1 MSAHVGYA
9 PTLRGQTGRDGYASR
24 TGGPE
29 SRELGRLRDVG
40 TMDAERYES
49 SAHDKPLFSRPQRLA
64 STGSEVN
71 VSDPDDLDMAG
82 TEALSRL
89 QMPDMKL
96 TITRRTL
103 KYVNFFA
110 RTDKGRHMFE
120 TWLKRSGKFQDL
132 IQHELRE
139 WHLPEDLIWVSM
151 IESGFDARVKSP
163 AGAVG
168 LWQFMPSTGA
178 VYGLVQNKHV
188 DQRKNP
194 KLATTAAAHHLRDLY
209 MRFGSW
215 DLALAAY
222 NMGYEQLLDR
232 IDQYGTADFN
242 ELARQEALPS
252 ETASYVPKIAA
263 AALIAN
269 NLERFGFDQVEIMRP
284 MDVAEIAVP
293 PRLSLKT
300 LAKASGVSVKT
311 IRTLN
316 PDLLGDKVPPGH
328 GDFIVNIPPES
339 LSRAHAVLPVLL
351 QTEPIAVD
359 DASVLDPVDLV
370 GGREARLQHS
380 NRGDGSLL
388 SMLPSYRKRRALRDP
403 VEDLVAADDGSS
415 DDDFD
420 PSEPRRRVKRSG
432 RKTLLYKVGQGD
444 TLLGVARQF
453 AMDVDD
459 VAKDNHIDEDAK
471 LRTGAIL
478 KLRVKPSVLGSI
490 DDRVEVGQPKP
501 MLGRK
506 RREVRVVMLHRDH
519 RQVARSPPLARPT
532 RGEVPGMQVTGD
544 AVRRHAKESFEVVAG
559 TLHRLQRLEVA
570 QVTDVRREK
579 GVVVSREAG
588 RRLELR
594 TNRQHG
600 GDRTGKAHRIR
611 GIAARTTNRHLV
623 AFEHANHRVIAPN
636 MNVAVVHEEGIGQT
650 G

>member
-1 MSAHVGYA
+1 MSANAARLQTH
-9 PTLRGQTGRDGYASR
+9 PGQTGLDGFANR
-24 TGGPE
+24 MGGPE
-29 SRELGRLRDVG
+29 SRELGRIRETAGADG
-40 TMDAERYES
+40 ERIES
-49 SAHDKPLFSRPQRLA
+49 NPYDRPLFSRSQRL
-64 STGSEVN
+64 SSSGSEVN
-71 VSDPDDLDMAG
+71 VTDPDDLDMAG

-89 QMPDMKL
+89 QLPDLKL

-110 RTDKGRHMFE
+110 RTDKGRRMFE
-120 TWLKRSGKFQDL
+120 TWLRRSGKFQDL

-139 WHLPEDLIWVSM
+139 WRLPEDLIWLSM

-168 LWQFMPSTGA
+168 LWQFMPATGA

-232 IDQYGTADFN
+232 IDRYGTADFN

-284 MDVAEIAVP
+284 IDIAEIAVP

-300 LAKASGVSVKT
+300 LAKAAGVSLKT
-311 IRTLN
+311 IRSLN
-316 PDLLGDKVPPGH
+316 PDLLGDKMPPGH
-328 GDFIVNIPPES
+328 GDFLVNIPPES
-339 LSRAHAVLPVLL
+339 LSRAHAMMPVLL
-351 QTEPIAVD
+351 QTEPIAVN

-370 GGREARLQHS
+370 GGREARLNSSSHE
-380 NRGDGSLL
+380 GGSLL
-388 SMLPSYRKRRALRDP
+388 SMLPSYKKRRALRDP
-403 VEDLVAADDGSS
+403 VEDLIAP
-415 DDDFD
+415 DDDNRDDDDVFD
-420 PSEPRRRVKRSG
+420 VPEQRRRVKRSA
-432 RKTLLYKVGQGD
+432 RKTLLYKVGPGD
-444 TLLGVARQF
+444 TLMGVARQF

-490 DDRVEVGQPKP
+490 DDRVEVGDHGDKDKADASD
-501 MLGRK
+501 GRGGKADHAESSGAKSEAK
-506 RREVRVVMLHRDH
+506 RSSRDLP
-519 RQVARSPPLARPT
+519 RDLT
-532 RGEVPGMQVTGD
+532 RDKGS
-544 AVRRHAKESFEVVAG
+544 AVR
-559 TLHRLQRLEVA
+559 T
-570 QVTDVRREK
+570 EK
-579 GVVVSREAG
+579 P
-588 RRLELR
+588 
-594 TNRQHG
+594 
-600 GDRTGKAHRIR
+600 R
-611 GIAARTTNRHLV
+611 G
-623 AFEHANHRVIAPN
+623 
-636 MNVAVVHEEGIGQT
+636 
-650 G
+650 

>member
-1 MSAHVGYA
+1 MTAPETALAPVRDAVGEHRESGGIPALVRPAERSKSAIMNTSQA
-9 PTLRGQTGRDGYASR
+9 QRGQPGRDGFAAT

-29 SRELGRLRDVG
+29 SRELGRLREVPG
-40 TMDAERYES
+40 VAAERGES
-49 SAHDKPLFSRPQRLA
+49 TEIERPLFSRSQRLS
-64 STGSEVN
+64 STGAEVN
-71 VSDPDDLDMAG
+71 VTDPDDLDMAG
-82 TEALSRL
+82 AEALSRL
-89 QMPDMKL
+89 QLPDLKL

-120 TWLKRSGKFQDL
+120 TWLRRSGKFADL

-139 WHLPEDLIWVSM
+139 WRLPEDLIWLSM

-168 LWQFMPSTGA
+168 LWQFMPATGA

-232 IDQYGTADFN
+232 IDRYGTADFN

-284 MDVAEIAVP
+284 MDIAEIAVP

-300 LAKASGVSVKT
+300 LAKAAGVSVKT
-311 IRTLN
+311 IRSIN
-316 PDLLGDKVPPGH
+316 PDMLGERVPPGH
-328 GDFIVNIPPES
+328 GDFLVNIPPES
-339 LSRAHAVLPVLL
+339 LSRAHAMLPVLL
-351 QTEPIAVD
+351 QTEPIAAD
-359 DASVLDPVDLV
+359 DSAVLDPVDLV
-370 GGREARLQHS
+370 GGREARLRTTG
-380 NRGDGSLL
+380 RGDGSLL
-388 SMLPSYRKRRALRDP
+388 SMLPAYKKRRALRDP
-403 VEDLVAADDGSS
+403 VEDLVADDDGQ
-415 DDDFD
+415 DDDNVFD
-420 PSEPRRRVKRSG
+420 APEPRRRVKRSG
-432 RKTLLYKVGQGD
+432 RKTLLYKVGPGD

-459 VAKDNHIDEDAK
+459 VAKENHIDGDAK

-478 KLRVKPSVLGSI
+478 KLHVKPSVLGSL
-490 DDRVEVGQPKP
+490 DDRVEVGDRDDKADDAAKP
-501 MLGRK
+501 GHGESTGAK
-506 RREVRVVMLHRDH
+506 GE
-519 RQVARSPPLARPT
+519 AKRSPRDK
-532 RGEVPGMQVTGD
+532 GS
-544 AVRRHAKESFEVVAG
+544 AVRS
-559 TLHRLQRLEVA
+559 
-570 QVTDVRREK
+570 EK
-579 GVVVSREAG
+579 P
-588 RRLELR
+588 
-594 TNRQHG
+594 HG
-600 GDRTGKAHRIR
+600 
-611 GIAARTTNRHLV
+611 
-623 AFEHANHRVIAPN
+623 
-636 MNVAVVHEEGIGQT
+636 
-650 G
+650 

>member
-1 MSAHVGYA
+1 MTAPETALVPVRAAVGDYQESASAQA
-9 PTLRGQTGRDGYASR
+9 PVRAGNHPSSAGPVRTNGPKGQTSRDPRDGFASR
-24 TGGPE
+24 MGGPE
-29 SRELGRLRDVG
+29 SNELGRLRDVRG
-40 TMDAERYES
+40 LDAERGES
-49 SAHDKPLFSRPQRLA
+49 CAIDRPMFSRPQHQSSL
-64 STGSEVN
+64 GSETN
-71 VSDPDDLDMAG
+71 VTDPDDLDMAG

-89 QMPDMKL
+89 QMPDLKL
-96 TITRRTL
+96 TMTRRTL

-110 RTDKGRHMFE
+110 RTDKGRRMFE
-120 TWLKRSGKFQDL
+120 TWLRRSGKFQDL

-139 WHLPEDLIWVSM
+139 WRLPEDLIWLSM
-151 IESGFDARVKSP
+151 IESGFDPRVKSP

-209 MRFGSW
+209 MRFGNW

-284 MDVAEIAVP
+284 VDGAEIAVP

-300 LAKASGVSVKT
+300 VAKASGVSVKT
-311 IRTLN
+311 IRSLN

-328 GDFIVNIPPES
+328 GDFILNIPAES
-339 LSRAHAVLPVLL
+339 LSRAHAMLPVLL

-370 GGREARLQHS
+370 GGREARLRPS
-380 NRGDGSLL
+380 GREDGSLL
-388 SMLPSYRKRRALRDP
+388 SLLPSYRKRRALRDP
-403 VEDLVAADDGSS
+403 VEDLVGTNDDDRG
-415 DDDFD
+415 DDDFEV
-420 PSEPRRRVKRSG
+420 PEQRRRVKRSG
-432 RKTLLYKVGQGD
+432 RKTLLYKVGPGD

-478 KLRVKPSVLGSI
+478 KLRVKPSMIGSL
-490 DDRVEVGQPKP
+490 DDQIEVAPQDGKAD
-501 MLGRK
+501 GADAK
-506 RREVRVVMLHRDH
+506 DAKGGRRE
-519 RQVARSPPLARPT
+519 ASEPKTEAKRSPR
-532 RGEVPGMQVTGD
+532 D
-544 AVRRHAKESFEVVAG
+544 KSSAVRS
-559 TLHRLQRLEVA
+559 
-570 QVTDVRREK
+570 
-579 GVVVSREAG
+579 
-588 RRLELR
+588 
-594 TNRQHG
+594 
-600 GDRTGKAHRIR
+600 DRPR
-611 GIAARTTNRHLV
+611 G
-623 AFEHANHRVIAPN
+623 
-636 MNVAVVHEEGIGQT
+636 
-650 G
+650 

>member
-1 MSAHVGYA
+1 
-9 PTLRGQTGRDGYASR
+9 
-24 TGGPE
+24 
-29 SRELGRLRDVG
+29 
-40 TMDAERYES
+40 
-49 SAHDKPLFSRPQRLA
+49 
-64 STGSEVN
+64 
-71 VSDPDDLDMAG
+71 
-82 TEALSRL
+82 
-89 QMPDMKL
+89 
-96 TITRRTL
+96 L

-110 RTDKGRHMFE
+110 RTDKGRRMFE
-120 TWLKRSGKFQDL
+120 TWLRRSGKFQDL

-139 WHLPEDLIWVSM
+139 WRLPEDLIWLSM

-232 IDQYGTADFN
+232 IDRYGTADFN

-284 MDVAEIAVP
+284 IDIAEIAVP

-300 LAKASGVSVKT
+300 LAKAAGVSVKT
-311 IRTLN
+311 IRSLN
-316 PDLLGDKVPPGH
+316 PDLLGDKMPPGH
-328 GDFIVNIPPES
+328 GDFLVNIPPES
-339 LSRAHAVLPVLL
+339 LSRAHAMLPVLL

-359 DASVLDPVDLV
+359 DAAVLDPVDLV
-370 GGREARLQHS
+370 GGREARFNS
-380 NRGDGSLL
+380 SSREGGSLL
-388 SMLPSYRKRRALRDP
+388 SLLPSYKKRRALRDP
-403 VEDLVAADDGSS
+403 VEDLVATDDDGR
-415 DDDFD
+415 DDDDVFEV
-420 PSEPRRRVKRSG
+420 PEQRRRVKRSG
-432 RKTLLYKVGQGD
+432 RKTLLYKVGPGD
-444 TLLGVARQF
+444 TLMGVARQF

-490 DDRVEVGQPKP
+490 EDRVEVGDRGDKADAAEGRGGKADHAEQSGPKTEA
-501 MLGRK
+501 K
-506 RREVRVVMLHRDH
+506 RSSRDLQ
-519 RQVARSPPLARPT
+519 RDLPRDKSS
-532 RGEVPGMQVTGD
+532 
-544 AVRRHAKESFEVVAG
+544 AVR
-559 TLHRLQRLEVA
+559 
-570 QVTDVRREK
+570 TDRP
-579 GVVVSREAG
+579 
-588 RRLELR
+588 
-594 TNRQHG
+594 
-600 GDRTGKAHRIR
+600 R
-611 GIAARTTNRHLV
+611 G
-623 AFEHANHRVIAPN
+623 
-636 MNVAVVHEEGIGQT
+636 
-650 G
+650 

>member
-1 MSAHVGYA
+1 MTAPETALTPVRAAVGEHRESGGIPA
-9 PTLRGQTGRDGYASR
+9 IVRPAERGNFASLITTPGHRGQPARDGFAAR

-29 SRELGRLRDVG
+29 SKELGRLRETGGV
-40 TMDAERYES
+40 DAERGES
-49 SAHDKPLFSRPQRLA
+49 REVEKPLFSRSQRLS
-64 STGSEVN
+64 STGAEVN
-71 VSDPDDLDMAG
+71 VTDPDDLDMAG
-82 TEALSRL
+82 TDALSRL
-89 QMPDMKL
+89 QLPDLKL

-120 TWLKRSGKFQDL
+120 TWLRRSGKFADL

-139 WHLPEDLIWVSM
+139 WRLPEDLIWLSM

-232 IDQYGTADFN
+232 IDRYGTADFN
-242 ELARQEALPS
+242 ELARQEALPT

-284 MDVAEIAVP
+284 MDIAEIAVP

-300 LAKASGVSVKT
+300 LAKAAGVSVKT
-311 IRTLN
+311 IRTIN
-316 PDLLGDKVPPGH
+316 PDMLGDKVPPGH
-328 GDFIVNIPPES
+328 GDFLLNIPPES
-339 LSRAHAVLPVLL
+339 LSRAHAMLPVLL
-351 QTEPIAVD
+351 QTEPISVD
-359 DASVLDPVDLV
+359 DSSVLDPVDLV
-370 GGREARLQHS
+370 GGREARLRT
-380 NRGDGSLL
+380 NGRGDGSLL
-388 SMLPSYRKRRALRDP
+388 SMLPAYKKRRALRDP
-403 VEDLVAADDGSS
+403 VEDLVATDDDGQ
-415 DDDFD
+415 DDDNVFD
-420 PSEPRRRVKRSG
+420 SPEPRRRVKRSG
-432 RKTLLYKVGQGD
+432 RKTLLYKVGPGD

-459 VAKDNHIDEDAK
+459 VAKENHIDGDAK

-478 KLRVKPSVLGSI
+478 KLHVKPSVLGAM
-490 DDRVEVGQPKP
+490 DDRVEVGDRDGKTDDAAKPGHGESSGPKTEA
-501 MLGRK
+501 K
-506 RREVRVVMLHRDH
+506 RSQRDKG
-519 RQVARSPPLARPT
+519 S
-532 RGEVPGMQVTGD
+532 
-544 AVRRHAKESFEVVAG
+544 AVRSDRP
-559 TLHRLQRLEVA
+559 
-570 QVTDVRREK
+570 
-579 GVVVSREAG
+579 
-588 RRLELR
+588 
-594 TNRQHG
+594 HG
-600 GDRTGKAHRIR
+600 
-611 GIAARTTNRHLV
+611 
-623 AFEHANHRVIAPN
+623 
-636 MNVAVVHEEGIGQT
+636 
-650 G
+650 

>member
-1 MSAHVGYA
+1 MTAPETALAPIRATVEEHRESGNTPTSARPAQRPVPVSGLSSPGA
-9 PTLRGQTGRDGYASR
+9 KGQTGRDGFAAQ

-29 SRELGRLRDVG
+29 SRELGRLRETAG
-40 TMDAERYES
+40 LDAERGELS
-49 SAHDKPLFSRPQRLA
+49 PMERPLYSRPQRLS
-64 STGSEVN
+64 STGNEMGVA
-71 VSDPDDLDMAG
+71 DPDDLDMAG

-89 QMPDMKL
+89 QMPDLKL

-110 RTDKGRHMFE
+110 RTDKGRRMFE
-120 TWLKRSGKFQDL
+120 TWLRRSGKFQDL
-132 IQHELRE
+132 VQHELRE
-139 WHLPEDLIWVSM
+139 WRLPEDLIWVSM

-178 VYGLVQNKHV
+178 VYGLVQNKFV

-284 MDVAEIAVP
+284 IDIAEIAVP

-300 LAKASGVSVKT
+300 LAKAAGVSVKT
-311 IRTLN
+311 IRSLN
-316 PDLLGDKVPPGH
+316 TDLLGDKVPPGH
-328 GDFIVNIPPES
+328 GDFLVNIPPES
-339 LSRAHAVLPVLL
+339 LSRAHAMLPVLL

-359 DASVLDPVDLV
+359 DAAVLDPVDLV
-370 GGREARLQHS
+370 GGREARLRTS
-380 NRGDGSLL
+380 DRGDGSLL

-403 VEDLVAADDGSS
+403 VQDLLATGDDGSN
-415 DDDFD
+415 DDDDVFEA
-420 PSEPRRRVKRSG
+420 PEPRRHVKRSG
-432 RKTLLYKVGQGD
+432 RKTLLYKVGPGD

-478 KLRVKPSVLGSI
+478 KLKVKQSVLGSLEE
-490 DDRVEVGQPKP
+490 RVEVGDRDDKSDDNGRSSKPTHDASSPKSDA
-501 MLGRK
+501 K
-506 RREVRVVMLHRDH
+506 HSSRDKG
-519 RQVARSPPLARPT
+519 S
-532 RGEVPGMQVTGD
+532 
-544 AVRRHAKESFEVVAG
+544 AVRSDRP
-559 TLHRLQRLEVA
+559 
-570 QVTDVRREK
+570 
-579 GVVVSREAG
+579 
-588 RRLELR
+588 
-594 TNRQHG
+594 HG
-600 GDRTGKAHRIR
+600 
-611 GIAARTTNRHLV
+611 
-623 AFEHANHRVIAPN
+623 
-636 MNVAVVHEEGIGQT
+636 
-650 G
+650 

>member
-1 MSAHVGYA
+1 MSLLHRIPPLVSAIAFGYGVGMTAPETALAPVRAAVGEQRESGATPAIVRPTQRSMSGNVGYA
-9 PTLRGQTGRDGYASR
+9 PTPRGQTGRDGFAAR

-40 TMDAERYES
+40 AMDAGRGES
-49 SAHDKPLFSRPQRLA
+49 CDLDKPTFSRPQRLA

-82 TEALSRL
+82 TAALSRL
-89 QMPDMKL
+89 QMPDIKL

-139 WHLPEDLIWVSM
+139 WQLPEDLIWVSM

-178 VYGLVQNKHV
+178 VYGLAQNKHV

-194 KLATTAAAHHLRDLY
+194 KMATTAAAHHLRDLY

-284 MDVAEIAVP
+284 IDLAEIAVP

-311 IRTLN
+311 IRSLN

-359 DASVLDPVDLV
+359 DSSVLDPVDLV
-370 GGREARLQHS
+370 GGREARLNTS

-388 SMLPSYRKRRALRDP
+388 SLLPSYRKRRALRDP
-403 VEDLVAADDGSS
+403 VEDLVGADDGSS
-415 DDDFD
+415 DDDD
-420 PSEPRRRVKRSG
+420 YDSPEPRRRVNRTG
-432 RKTLLYKVGQGD
+432 RKTLLYKIGEGD

-459 VAKDNHIDEDAK
+459 VAKDNHITEDAK
-471 LRTGAIL
+471 LRAGGIL
-478 KLRVKPSVLGSI
+478 KLRVKPSVLGSMA
-490 DDRVEVGQPKP
+490 DRVEVGERNDKAETSEPKASKAGHDEGSSP
-501 MLGRK
+501 KSDAK
-506 RREVRVVMLHRDH
+506 RTTRDK
-519 RQVARSPPLARPT
+519 SS
-532 RGEVPGMQVTGD
+532 
-544 AVRRHAKESFEVVAG
+544 AVR
-559 TLHRLQRLEVA
+559 
-570 QVTDVRREK
+570 TDK
-579 GVVVSREAG
+579 P
-588 RRLELR
+588 
-594 TNRQHG
+594 HG
-600 GDRTGKAHRIR
+600 
-611 GIAARTTNRHLV
+611 
-623 AFEHANHRVIAPN
+623 
-636 MNVAVVHEEGIGQT
+636 
-650 G
+650 